1 MLPADGSAE
10 LIALL
15 VVGGL
20 GLATRWAFRPSRP
33 RSARG
38 PVHASDARE
47 LGLLSVIATVPRTE
61 AQAVRAKLG
70 EVGIRSSVSRRSDG
84 NADLLVFHADI
95 DRARRALEP

>member
-1 MLPADGSAE
+1 
-10 LIALL
+10 
-15 VVGGL
+15 
-20 GLATRWAFRPSRP
+20 
-33 RSARG
+33 
-38 PVHASDARE
+38 
-47 LGLLSVIATVPRTE
+47 VIATVPRTE